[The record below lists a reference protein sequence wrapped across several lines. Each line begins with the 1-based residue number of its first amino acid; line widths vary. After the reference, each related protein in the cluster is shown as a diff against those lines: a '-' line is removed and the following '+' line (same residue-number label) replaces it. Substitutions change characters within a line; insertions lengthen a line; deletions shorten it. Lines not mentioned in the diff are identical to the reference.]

1 MATSAS
7 TITVPIPATAAT
19 RWQDAIDRLDP
30 DTRASLAGIATRK
43 LDILHLV
50 VKTAHEK
57 RNICISK
64 QWKLKTPS
72 GKTII
77 LRDVLEK
84 IAGWVNRLVYVGD
97 NIVQYD
103 PSHAALPWAAFRF
116 LLNVAVGDVQVW
128 GGMLVNLETIARLLY
143 RCEVVEN
150 MHLKRS
156 FSMMAHLQE
165 AMTQLYV
172 DIMSSLSRLVKY
184 FKQGFPERTLW
195 SATRS
200 DPKLPEM
207 TAVYAQEQE
216 VLKWTALSDSELS
229 QATNTQ
235 AASIMDKMA
244 AISRKLDADL
254 PRLIDTSLAMR
265 HSIDEEKISNIL
277 SWLCTVPTTLHLRDI
292 ATRRMPGSGSW
303 LLNHTDFHT
312 WHTSSSSAILLLH
325 GVRGCGKSTI
335 ASFVVDQFQQPSV
348 VPGASPVPCAYFFCD
363 DSNAEPERG
372 RTDSILR
379 GLIRQLA
386 VDSVNKSIDQAVL
399 SSYEKRLDVA
409 QQIKADMA
417 RLSVDD
423 CFSMLLDLTA
433 TNPAYI
439 VIDAIDQ
446 LGQDERAVMIETM
459 KKLVDQS
466 ASIIK
471 VFFTSCNN
479 AHVEGLLLGTTK
491 LRITSDCVRT
501 DVREFANRQV
511 EQANARRRV
520 LNGTAT
526 SKLIDKMKEHL
537 ISRAG
542 EMFLW
547 VTLQL
552 EFLCR
557 KRTEQDIL
565 TALETNLTPDLDQIY
580 GRTLR
585 RFNKLDSAATQAI
598 MHVFSLLLY
607 AQRPL
612 HPTAVK
618 RTLALNPSLAGAG
631 VVDLEDLCCSL
642 VMLDVSQGVARFCHP
657 SVRDYMRQ
665 QEMFSAQVAHQILAD
680 ICMLEC
686 ASGPSSV
693 PFFGDETPVEDFYH
707 YAAVCW
713 PEHIRECEASGVDHD
728 FGKHAKSFI
737 ADQDDGFLSPAFLTW
752 MDWIAQVCHDLP
764 PYHRTRN
771 LFENTLN
778 DSFSPL
784 FLTCVFGLRGLLL
797 YVLEVLPDVD
807 INQRSDT
814 GHTGIYLASSYGHQ
828 DVVSILLDRN
838 ADYKLECG
846 AFSTTTR
853 VACFRGH
860 LNVVQYLLGRIDE
873 LESPE
878 PFSRAY
884 RAACLGGHTEI
895 ALYLAKNCTAAQ
907 SADQHSI
914 MLQETIKAGLPK
926 VLEWLTKSSTLKSW
940 GLPNL
945 TLNAHTGLVTVAIK
959 QGQVA
964 VLKSL
969 LEKRTHLMQSLPKDC
984 IPIAATSG
992 HLAMVEYLHSIG
1004 ANPDEQG
1011 HFGSALRSASL
1022 VGCEPIVR
1030 MLIGK
1035 GIDVGLCGTEG
1046 DALQAASMNGHL
1058 GTMQLLIQAGANV
1071 NQVGKPWGTC
1081 LQAAAW
1087 YGHKDAVEL
1096 LLSHGADIYQKGHSL
1111 DALHAAIESGHGEI
1125 AKLLLVKGYQPP
1137 KGKSLPAVS
1146 RGDHGSSLFLKG
1158 NPLTTQNLNDGEQAL
1173 VEDDTES
1180 QTCSDSETSDV
1191 ESSNRTTKRDDN
1203 DGKAENDDHDDYDD
1217 ARAQHDDLAEGTRNL
1232 ELSAV
1237 AGDIQSLRYHL
1248 LRGKFYDGAVAGAIE
1263 SAVIHGQLET
1273 LSFLVTQGI
1282 SRRLLFDGDDEVT
1295 KAMIP
1300 AAENG
1305 QSEGLQ
1311 ILGDASNWIYE
1322 PLSEQWFLPFE
1333 AAIQSGDLACVSML
1347 LQHHPPPGE
1356 TFMWNLADAIDT
1368 SMDIQRRQITE
1379 FVLLWLQKH
1388 SGLESPVVTANASD
1402 VTIPTASAAMISS
1415 LRMYLN
1421 PEVRVSKSFEDSRRV
1436 LRSFIVAATT
1446 TCDLGLLKQLLAKAN
1461 ARGYMKYN
1469 APSKF
1474 LEDVFLSSC
1483 SHYIRGM
1490 ELLFGCGLTEDC
1502 FPQQLICQGVYDAA
1516 FAGKAKMVSY
1526 LANKVLVNALSEESR
1541 SKLYYAFLAAS
1552 YAGNSRV
1559 VQSMLDLTS
1568 FWNGI
1573 GEANKTTILT
1583 RGFVVAAE
1591 YGRRK
1596 TSDLLLKNGAEIHI
1610 CVQEVPNP
1618 RGSDKN
1624 MASMVAFFDNQLP
1637 PAWEHAHRRQQPANP
1652 QVSSRIISPLQA
1664 VIRGFEK
1671 IALRED
1677 SDYGGSHSLVKLSR
1691 ELESILGTIV
1701 ELGCDPDDQGG
1712 QPMYP
1717 IQYAARWGNERVIQ
1731 TLLDAGAE
1739 PNRLDEDDDEHGES
1753 RKYWSQ
1759 GEKSCHPVLLA
1770 AERKCRFSYSMIATL
1785 LKGGAT
1791 VPSTRQGQIHPA
1803 VRMSLCRSIMWD
1815 RRRTLLPYGSAAPR
1829 TRDHEYKSEA
1839 LSIEAA
1845 RQLFNDGMRAL
1856 LIEIF
1861 KQLPQQRADKPEFQM
1876 LLTAA
1881 STAGDRV
1888 SVKLLLKHGAL
1899 VNDSDQET
1907 VFDTPLGCAALY
1919 GHIHIMRELLNA
1931 GADPECKGY
1940 VGCPQDPMTKAI
1952 MGGHTAAVRLLVQS
1966 GAQRVRTEG
1975 RRSFLLVAA
1984 RARNAQMVDCLLQL
1998 EFSIDGGSDAL
2009 LVACATGDADIVSS
2023 FLSAGIDP
2031 NTPGKLDLNTLSK
2044 VESTP
2049 LYQASR
2055 RGHLAIVQELLKYG
2069 ADPTKRAEEGLGV
2082 PLVIAANKGHL
2093 EIVRTLLDHGDVR
2106 AVEDLSCSTDIP
2118 NAIARTC
2125 GDSWSPAKANILEL
2139 LLEVASQRSDFETIW
2154 TTAMSDESLAYRIYL
2169 IELLLDYI
2177 PPSPNILVL
2186 AASCGSTAAVQRCLA
2201 RGIDPNSP
2209 NQRGYLPLAS
2219 AARSM
2224 NKDLV
2229 QLLLSRGANVNELDV
2244 QGQTPLLGALEGFKM
2259 SLAEPTQKT
2268 SHGHHALDVEDTVY
2282 CLLEAG
2288 AKFKCGDSP
2297 EVLEF
2302 ACSLGHTGIVTALLA
2317 HREAD
2322 SSEAELQNG
2331 LFAALDKACP
2341 DNVSLLLKNGAD
2353 PNRVRSLQSNDPR
2366 AEHLSQT
2373 EEMVEQTP
2381 LEAACGSSD
2390 DWLMRTFLASAT
2402 ELHIPPQVLIT
2413 AARSSVYQEV
2423 WAECTDLALI
2433 LEYDASLIVPDSV
2446 LEMLAAEN
2454 QGKLL
2459 KHVLP
2464 RSRCSDPSR
2473 FETRPR
2479 PLAPRAPPTLSQM
2492 PADVLRPRYI

>member
-1 MATSAS
+1 MAT
-7 TITVPIPATAAT
+7 TVAT

-30 DTRASLAGIATRK
+30 DTRASLAGVATRK

-50 VKTAHEK
+50 VKTADEK
-57 RNICISK
+57 RKICISK

-84 IAGWVNRLVYVGD
+84 IAGWVNRLIAVGD
-97 NIVQYD
+97 MIVQYD

-143 RCEVVEN
+143 RCDVVEN
-150 MHLKRS
+150 MYLKRS
-156 FSMMAHLQE
+156 FSMMAHLQG
-165 AMTQLYV
+165 AVTQLYV
-172 DIMSSLSRLVKY
+172 DIMSSLSKLVKY

-229 QATNTQ
+229 QETNTQ
-235 AASIMDKMA
+235 AASIIDKMA

-277 SWLCTVPTTLHLRDI
+277 SWLCTVPTTLHFRDI

-348 VPGASPVPCAYFFCD
+348 VPGASPVTCAYFFCD

-372 RTDSILR
+372 RADVILR

-386 VDSVNKSIDQAVL
+386 VDSVTRSIDQAVL
-399 SSYEKRLDVA
+399 SSYEKRLEAA
-409 QQIKADMA
+409 QQIRADMA
-417 RLSVDD
+417 RLSVEE
-423 CFSMLLDLTA
+423 CLSMLLDLTA

-446 LGQDERAVMIETM
+446 LGQDERAFLIETM

-491 LRITSDCVRT
+491 LRVTADSVQT

-511 EQANARRRV
+511 EEANARRRV

-526 SKLIDKMKEHL
+526 SQLIDKMKEHL

-585 RFNKLDSAATQAI
+585 RFNKLDSTATQAI
-598 MHVFSLLLY
+598 VHVFSLLLY

-612 HPTAVK
+612 HPTAVE
-618 RTLALNPSLAGAG
+618 RTLALNPSLTRTGA
-631 VVDLEDLCCSL
+631 VDLEDLCCSL
-642 VMLDVSQGVARFCHP
+642 VILDVSQGVARFCHP

-665 QEMFSAQVAHQILAD
+665 QELFSAQVAHQILAD
-680 ICMLEC
+680 ICLLEC
-686 ASGPSSV
+686 ASGPSSD
-693 PFFGDETPVEDFYH
+693 PFIGDETPVQDFYH

-713 PEHIRECEASGVDHD
+713 PEHLRKCEASGVHYD
-728 FGKHAKSFI
+728 FGKHAESFV
-737 ADQDDGFLSPAFLTW
+737 AGRDDGFLSPAFLTW

-807 INQRSDT
+807 INQHSDT
-814 GHTGIYLASSYGHQ
+814 GQTGIYLASSYGHQ
-828 DVVSILLDRN
+828 DIVSILLDRN
-838 ADYKLECG
+838 ADHKLECG
-846 AFSTTTR
+846 AFGTITR

-860 LNVVQYLLGRIDE
+860 LNVVQDLLGRIDE

-878 PFSRAY
+878 LFSRAY
-884 RAACLGGHTEI
+884 KAACLGGHAEI
-895 ALYLAKNCTAAQ
+895 ALLLARNCAAAR

-914 MLQETIKAGLPK
+914 MLQETIEAGLPK
-926 VLEWLTKSSTLKSW
+926 VLEWLTRPSTLKSW

-945 TLNAHTGLVTVAIK
+945 TLNAQTGLVTVAIK

-969 LEKRTHLMQSLPKDC
+969 LEKRTHLMQALPKDC

-1011 HFGSALRSASL
+1011 PFGSALRSASL

-1035 GIDVGLCGTEG
+1035 GIDVGLCGAEG
-1046 DALQAASMNGHL
+1046 DALQAASMNGHV
-1058 GTMQLLIQAGANV
+1058 GVMELLIQAGANV

-1096 LLSHGADIYQKGHSL
+1096 LLCHGADIYQKGHSL
-1111 DALHAAIESGHGEI
+1111 DALHAAIESGHEEI
-1125 AKLLLVKGYQPP
+1125 AKLLLAKGYQPP
-1137 KGKSLPAVS
+1137 KGTSLPPAS
-1146 RGDHGSSLFLKG
+1146 RGDHGSSLFLKS
-1158 NPLTTQNLNDGEQAL
+1158 NPLATQDLTDREQAQ
-1173 VEDDTES
+1173 VEDDADS
-1180 QTCSDSETSDV
+1180 DTCSDSETSDV
-1191 ESSNRTTKRDDN
+1191 EKSSNRTNTRDDN
-1203 DGKAENDDHDDYDD
+1203 DDNDDYDD
-1217 ARAQHDDLAEGTRNL
+1217 VRAGHDDLAKGSRNL

-1237 AGDIQSLRYHL
+1237 AGDVQSLRYYL
-1248 LRGKFYDGAVAGAIE
+1248 LRGRFYDGAIADAIE
-1263 SAVIHGQLET
+1263 SAAIHGQLET
-1273 LSFLVTQGI
+1273 LSFLVTKGI
-1282 SRRLLFDGDDEVT
+1282 SRGSLSDADFKVT
-1295 KAMIP
+1295 KAMTP
-1300 AAENG
+1300 VAENG
-1305 QSEGLQ
+1305 QSEALQ
-1311 ILGDASNWIYE
+1311 ILGDASNWKYMRSSQE
-1322 PLSEQWFLPFE
+1322 WVLPFE
-1333 AAIQSGDLACVSML
+1333 AAIESGNLACVSML
-1347 LQHHPPPGE
+1347 LQHHPSPDE
-1356 TFMWNLADAIDT
+1356 TFMWELAKAIDT
-1368 SMDIQRRQITE
+1368 SMKVQRRHITE

-1388 SGLESPVVTANASD
+1388 SGLESPVATANASD
-1402 VTIPTASAAMISS
+1402 VTIPTASAAMVSY
-1415 LRMYLN
+1415 LGMHLN
-1421 PEVRVSKSFEDSRRV
+1421 PKVRVSKKLEDNRRV
-1436 LRSFIVAATT
+1436 LLSLVVAATT
-1446 TCDLGLLKQLLAKAN
+1446 TCDLSLLKQLLAKAKI
-1461 ARGYMKYN
+1461 RGYIEYN
-1469 APSKF
+1469 EPNKF
-1474 LEDVFLSSC
+1474 LEDVFLSAC
-1483 SHYIRGM
+1483 SHHIRGM
-1490 ELLFGCGLTEDC
+1490 ELLFSSGINEDC
-1502 FPQQLICQGVYDAA
+1502 FPQQLICQGVHDAA
-1516 FAGKAKMVSY
+1516 LAGKARMVGY
-1526 LANKVLVNALSEESR
+1526 LANKVFVNALSEESR
-1541 SKLYYAFLAAS
+1541 SKLYDAFLAAS
-1552 YAGNSRV
+1552 YAGHSRV
-1559 VQSMLDLTS
+1559 VQIMLDLTS
-1568 FWNGI
+1568 FWDGI
-1573 GEANKTTILT
+1573 GETNKTTILT
-1583 RGFVVAAE
+1583 RALVVAAE

-1596 TSDLLLKNGAEIHI
+1596 TSNLLLKKGAEIHD

-1618 RGSDKN
+1618 RGSDKK
-1624 MASMVAFFDNQLP
+1624 MASFAAFFEDRLP
-1637 PAWEHAHRRQQPANP
+1637 PAWEHAYRAQQQGNS

-1664 VIRGFEK
+1664 VIRGFEL
-1671 IALRED
+1671 IASHED
-1677 SDYGGSHSLVKLSR
+1677 SDHGDFRSLVKLSR
-1691 ELESILGTIV
+1691 ELESILGTII

-1717 IQYAARWGNERVIQ
+1717 IQYAARWANERVIQ

-1739 PNRLDEDDDEHGES
+1739 PNRLDEEDDEHSES
-1753 RKYWSQ
+1753 QEDWYQ
-1759 GEKSCHPVLLA
+1759 GEQSCHPILLA
-1770 AERKCRFSYSMIATL
+1770 AERQCRFSYSIIAKL

-1791 VPSTRQGQIHPA
+1791 LPSTRQGQIHPA
-1803 VRMSLCRSIMWD
+1803 VRMSLCRPITWH
-1815 RRRTLLPYGSAAPR
+1815 RRHEYKSEALS
-1829 TRDHEYKSEA
+1829 EYKSEA

-1856 LIEIF
+1856 LTEMF
-1861 KQLPQQRADKPEFQM
+1861 KQLPQQRADKREFHM

-1899 VNDSDQET
+1899 VNHSGRDR

-1919 GHIHIMRELLNA
+1919 GHVHIMKELLNA
-1931 GADPECKGY
+1931 GADPECRGF
-1940 VGCPQDPMTKAI
+1940 VSCPQDAMIKAI
-1952 MGGHTAAVRLLVQS
+1952 MGGHTAAVRLLVHS
-1966 GAQRVRTEG
+1966 GAQRVRTQG
-1975 RRSFLLVAA
+1975 RSFLLVAA

-1998 EFSIDGGSDAL
+1998 EFSTDGGSDAL
-2009 LVACATGDADIVSS
+2009 LVACAKGDADIVSS
-2023 FLSAGIDP
+2023 LLSAGIDP
-2031 NTPGKLDLNTLSK
+2031 NVPGKLDLNTLSK
-2044 VESTP
+2044 VETTP
-2049 LYQASR
+2049 LYQASH
-2055 RGHLAIVQELLKYG
+2055 RGHLVVVQELLKHG
-2069 ADPTKRAEEGLGV
+2069 ADPTKRVQEGLGV

-2093 EIVRTLLDHGDVR
+2093 EVVRTLLEHGNAKV
-2106 AVEDLSCSTDIP
+2106 VEDLSYSTIVL

-2125 GDSWSPAKANILEL
+2125 AGSWSPAKANILEL

-2154 TTAMSDESLAYRIYL
+2154 TTAMSDESLAYRIHL
-2169 IELLLDYI
+2169 IELLLDYV
-2177 PPSPNILVL
+2177 PPSPDILVL

-2209 NQRGYLPLAS
+2209 DQQGYLPLAS
-2219 AARSM
+2219 TARSM

-2259 SLAEPTQKT
+2259 SLAAPTQEA

-2288 AKFKCGDSP
+2288 AKVRCGDSP

-2302 ACSLGHTGIVTALLA
+2302 ACSLGHAGVVTILLT
-2317 HREAD
+2317 HREPD
-2322 SSEAELQNG
+2322 FSNTELQNG
-2331 LFAALDKACP
+2331 LFAALDEDYP
-2341 DNVSLLLKNGAD
+2341 DNVALLLKNGAD
-2353 PNRVRSLQSNDPR
+2353 PSRVRSLKSNDPR
-2366 AEHLSQT
+2366 ARYLSQT
-2373 EEMVEQTP
+2373 GAIVEQTP
-2381 LEAACGSSD
+2381 LEAACGSSND
-2390 DWLMRTFLASAT
+2390 CLMRTFLASAT
-2402 ELHIPPQVLIT
+2402 ELRIPPRVLTT
-2413 AARSSVYQEV
+2413 AARSSMDQEV
-2423 WAECTDLALI
+2423 WAGCTDLALI
-2433 LEYDASLIVPDSV
+2433 LEHDASLIVPDSV
-2446 LEMLAAEN
+2446 LEILAAGN

-2459 KHVLP
+2459 KRVLP

-2473 FETRPR
+2473 FESRPR
-2479 PLAPRAPPTLSQM
+2479 PLAPRAPPILSQM
-2492 PADVLRPRYI
+2492 PADVLRQRYT

>member
-1 MATSAS
+1 MATCAP

-30 DTRASLAGIATRK
+30 DTRASLAGVATRK

-50 VKTAHEK
+50 VKTADEK
-57 RNICISK
+57 RKICISK

-84 IAGWVNRLVYVGD
+84 IAGWVNRLVAVGD
-97 NIVQYD
+97 MIVQYD

-128 GGMLVNLETIARLLY
+128 GSMLVNLETIARLLY

-156 FSMMAHLQE
+156 FSMMGHLQE
-165 AMTQLYV
+165 AVTQLYV
-172 DIMSSLSRLVKY
+172 DIMSSLSKLVKY

-200 DPKLPEM
+200 DPKIPEM

-235 AASIMDKMA
+235 AASIIDKMA
-244 AISRKLDADL
+244 VISRKLDADL

-265 HSIDEEKISNIL
+265 HAIDGERLSNIL
-277 SWLCTVPTTLHLRDI
+277 SWLCMVPTTLHLRDI
-292 ATRRMPGSGSW
+292 AARRMPGSGLW

-348 VPGASPVPCAYFFCD
+348 VPGASPVTCAYFFCD

-372 RTDSILR
+372 RADSILR

-386 VDSVNKSIDQAVL
+386 VDSVTRSIDQAVL
-399 SSYEKRLDVA
+399 SSYEKRLEAA
-409 QQIKADMA
+409 QRIRVDMA
-417 RLSVDD
+417 RLSVEE
-423 CFSMLLDLTA
+423 CLSMLLDLTT

-446 LGQDERAVMIETM
+446 LGQDERAVLIETM

-491 LRITSDCVRT
+491 LRVTSDCVQT
-501 DVREFANRQV
+501 DVRGFANRQV
-511 EQANARRRV
+511 EEANARRRV

-526 SKLIDKMKEHL
+526 NKLIDKMKEHL

-585 RFNKLDSAATQAI
+585 RFNKQDSTATQAI
-598 MHVFSLLLY
+598 VHVFSLLLY
-607 AQRPL
+607 TQRPL
-612 HPTAVK
+612 HPTAVE
-618 RTLALNPSLAGAG
+618 RTLALNPSLTRAGA
-631 VVDLEDLCCSL
+631 VDLEDLCCSL
-642 VMLDVSQGVARFCHP
+642 VIIDVSQGVARFCHP

-665 QEMFSAQVAHQILAD
+665 QELFSAQVAHEILAD
-680 ICMLEC
+680 ICLLEC

-693 PFFGDETPVEDFYH
+693 PFVGDETPVQDFYN

-713 PEHIRECEASGVDHD
+713 PEHLRECEASGIDYD
-728 FGKHAKSFI
+728 FGKHAESFV
-737 ADQDDGFLSPAFLTW
+737 AGRDDGFLSPAFFTW

-797 YVLEVLPDVD
+797 YILEVLPDVD
-807 INQRSDT
+807 INQQSDT

-846 AFSTTTR
+846 AFGTITR

-860 LNVVQYLLGRIDE
+860 LNVVQDLLGRIDE
-873 LESPE
+873 LKSPE
-878 PFSRAY
+878 SFSRAY
-884 RAACLGGHTEI
+884 KAACLGGHAEI
-895 ALYLAKNCTAAQ
+895 ALLLAKNCTAAP
-907 SADQHSI
+907 SADQHSS
-914 MLQETIKAGLPK
+914 MLQETIEAGLPK
-926 VLEWLTKSSTLKSW
+926 VLEWLTKPSTLKSW

-945 TLNAHTGLVTVAIK
+945 TLNTQTGLVTVAIK

-969 LEKRTHLMQSLPKDC
+969 LEKRTHLMQALPNDC

-992 HLAMVEYLHSIG
+992 HLPMVEYLHSIG

-1035 GIDVGLCGTEG
+1035 GIDVGLCGAEG
-1046 DALQAASMNGHL
+1046 DALQAASMNGHV
-1058 GTMQLLIQAGANV
+1058 GVMELLIQAGANV

-1096 LLSHGADIYQKGHSL
+1096 LLCHSADIYQKGHSL
-1111 DALHAAIESGHGEI
+1111 DALHAAIKSGHEEI
-1125 AKLLLVKGYQPP
+1125 AKLLLAKGYQPP
-1137 KGKSLPAVS
+1137 KGTSLPAAS
-1146 RGDHGSSLFLKG
+1146 RGDHGSSLFVKG
-1158 NPLTTQNLNDGEQAL
+1158 NPLTTPYMTDREQAQ
-1173 VEDDTES
+1173 VEDDAES
-1180 QTCSDSETSDV
+1180 DTCSDSETSDV
-1191 ESSNRTTKRDDN
+1191 EKTSNRTSTRNDN
-1203 DGKAENDDHDDYDD
+1203 DDYDD
-1217 ARAQHDDLAEGTRNL
+1217 ARAYHDDLAKGSRNL

-1237 AGDIQSLRYHL
+1237 AGDVQSLRYYL
-1248 LRGKFYDGAVAGAIE
+1248 LRGRFYDGGIAGAIE
-1263 SAVIHGQLET
+1263 GAAIHGQLGT
-1273 LSFLVTQGI
+1273 LSFLVTKGI
-1282 SRRLLFDGDDEVT
+1282 SRRSLSNADHEVT
-1295 KAMIP
+1295 NAMTP

-1305 QSEGLQ
+1305 QSEALQ
-1311 ILGDASNWIYE
+1311 ILGDASNWKYMQS
-1322 PLSEQWFLPFE
+1322 PEQWVLPFE
-1333 AAIQSGDLACVSML
+1333 AAIESGDLACVSML

-1356 TFMWNLADAIDT
+1356 TFMWELAKAIDT
-1368 SMDIQRRQITE
+1368 SMKVQRRHITE
-1379 FVLLWLQKH
+1379 FVLLWLQRH
-1388 SGLESPVVTANASD
+1388 SGLESPVTTANASD

-1421 PEVRVSKSFEDSRRV
+1421 PQVGVSKKFEASRRV
-1436 LRSFIVAATT
+1436 LLSLVVAATT
-1446 TCDLGLLKQLLAKAN
+1446 TCDLSLLEQLLAKAKT
-1461 ARGYMKYN
+1461 RGYMKYN
-1469 APSKF
+1469 EPSQF
-1474 LEDVFLSSC
+1474 LEDVFLSAC

-1490 ELLFGCGLTEDC
+1490 ELLFSSSLSEDC
-1502 FPQQLICQGVYDAA
+1502 FPQQLICQGVHDAA
-1516 FAGKAKMVSY
+1516 LAGKAKMVSY

-1541 SKLYYAFLAAS
+1541 SKLYDAFLAAS

-1559 VQSMLDLTS
+1559 VQIMLDLTS

-1573 GEANKTTILT
+1573 GETNKTTILT
-1583 RGFVVAAE
+1583 RGLVVAAE

-1596 TSDLLLKNGAEIHI
+1596 TSNLLLKNGAEIHV

-1618 RGSDKN
+1618 SGSDKE
-1624 MASMVAFFDNQLP
+1624 MASLAAFFEDRLP
-1637 PAWEHAHRRQQPANP
+1637 PTWEHAYRRQQPGNS

-1671 IALRED
+1671 IASHEN
-1677 SDYGGSHSLVKLSR
+1677 SDHGDFRSLVKLSR
-1691 ELESILGTIV
+1691 ELESILGTMI

-1717 IQYAARWGNERVIQ
+1717 IQYAARWANERVIQ

-1753 RKYWSQ
+1753 REHWSQ
-1759 GEKSCHPVLLA
+1759 GKQSCHPILLA
-1770 AERKCRFSYSMIATL
+1770 AERQCRFSYSIIAKL

-1791 VPSTRQGQIHPA
+1791 LPSTKQGQIHPA
-1803 VRMSLCRSIMWD
+1803 VRMSLYRPIMWH
-1815 RRRTLLPYGSAAPR
+1815 RRPIPLPYGSTAR
-1829 TRDHEYKSEA
+1829 QTRDHEYKSEA

-1856 LIEIF
+1856 LTEMF
-1861 KQLPQQRADKPEFQM
+1861 KRLPQQRADKREFQM

-1899 VNDSDQET
+1899 VNHSGRDT

-1919 GHIHIMRELLNA
+1919 GHIHIMKELLNA
-1931 GADPECKGY
+1931 GADPECKGF
-1940 VGCPQDPMTKAI
+1940 VSCPQDAMIKAI
-1952 MGGHTAAVRLLVQS
+1952 MGGHTAAVRLLVHS
-1966 GAQRVRTEG
+1966 GAQRVHTQG
-1975 RRSFLLVAA
+1975 RSFLLVAA

-2009 LVACATGDADIVSS
+2009 LVACAKGDAEIVSS

-2031 NTPGKLDLNTLSK
+2031 NTSGKLDLNTPSK

-2055 RGHLAIVQELLKYG
+2055 RDHLAVVQELLKHG
-2069 ADPTKRAEEGLGV
+2069 ADPTKRVEEGLGV
-2082 PLVIAANKGHL
+2082 PLVVAANKGHL
-2093 EIVRTLLDHGDVR
+2093 EVVRTLLEHGDVKV
-2106 AVEDLSCSTDIP
+2106 VEDLSYSTNVL

-2125 GDSWSPAKANILEL
+2125 ADSWSPAKANILEL

-2154 TTAMSDESLAYRIYL
+2154 TTTMSDESLACRIHL
-2169 IELLLDYI
+2169 IELLLDYV
-2177 PPSPNILVL
+2177 PPSPDILVL
-2186 AASCGSTAAVQRCLA
+2186 AASCGSTTAVQRCLA

-2209 NQRGYLPLAS
+2209 NQQGYLPLAS
-2219 AARSM
+2219 AARDM

-2259 SLAEPTQKT
+2259 SLAAPTQKT

-2288 AKFKCGDSP
+2288 AKVTCGGSP

-2302 ACSLGHTGIVTALLA
+2302 ACSLGHAGVVTILLA
-2317 HREAD
+2317 HREPD
-2322 SSEAELQNG
+2322 SSNTELQNG
-2331 LFAALDKACP
+2331 LFAALDKDCP

-2353 PNRVRSLQSNDPR
+2353 PNRVRSLQSNDSR
-2366 AEHLSQT
+2366 ARYLPQT
-2373 EEMVEQTP
+2373 GAMVEQTP
-2381 LEAACGSSD
+2381 LEAACGSSND
-2390 DWLMRTFLASAT
+2390 CLMGTFLASAT
-2402 ELHIPPQVLIT
+2402 ELRIPPRVLIT
-2413 AARSSVYQEV
+2413 AARSSVDQDI
-2423 WAECTDLALI
+2423 WAHCTDLALI
-2433 LEYDASLIVPDSV
+2433 LEHDASLIVPDSV
-2446 LEMLAAEN
+2446 LEILAAGH

-2459 KHVLP
+2459 KRVLP
-2464 RSRCSDPSR
+2464 RSRCGDPSR
-2473 FETRPR
+2473 FEPRPR
-2479 PLAPRAPPTLSQM
+2479 SLVPSAPPILSQM
-2492 PADVLRPRYI
+2492 PADVLRPRYT